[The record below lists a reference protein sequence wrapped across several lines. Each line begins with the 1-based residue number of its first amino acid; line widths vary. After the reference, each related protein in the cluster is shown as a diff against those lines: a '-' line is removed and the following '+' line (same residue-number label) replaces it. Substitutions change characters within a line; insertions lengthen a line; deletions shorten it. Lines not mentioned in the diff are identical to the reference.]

1 QVANLDRSWVC
12 PLSGEQRAPFARRK
26 ENGSVRIR
34 SRERRA
40 DRRLHGR
47 HKLESVGGEHT
58 AKIRRDI
65 AGHGVVSLAHP
76 PPGSS
81 SAASE
86 LLEPRGE
93 RRIRMDRD
101 EMHGGGSFRPARTD
115 V

>member
-1 QVANLDRSWVC
+1 MLSRRQLARLQTKLLAEWGQIFGIDQVANLDRFWVC

-47 HKLESVGGEHT
+47 HKLQSVGGEHT

-65 AGHGVVSLAHP
+65 AGHGVVSLAHQH
-76 PPGSS
+76 PGSS

-86 LLEPRGE
+86 
-93 RRIRMDRD
+93 
-101 EMHGGGSFRPARTD
+101 
-115 V
+115 